1 MQKAGG
7 KAAGDQWTQV
17 TYITNISYITYILIS
32 IIDNKLG
39 WIRQTAKILIDNI
52 PGRNCLLRSL
62 RWMRGWHARWIYQVI
77 FCLAFS
83 QNMSYNCF
91 SCLFTKKLSYNRI
104 LTNICLHKMSSPSS
118 LLLLTG
124 PSTTWTGSSRRLECL
139 EPSSLFFSSRNN
151 LKIKDLVYDPE
162 IQCLVLSFNFV
173 CMINF
178 VLGYYFAT
186 QQKLAST
193 KSE

>member
-1 MQKAGG
+1 MSPSEPLLDARL
-7 KAAGDQWTQV
+7 ACPLDSPGD
-17 TYITNISYITYILIS
+17 
-32 IIDNKLG
+32 
-39 WIRQTAKILIDNI
+39 
-52 PGRNCLLRSL
+52 LL
-62 RWMRGWHARWIYQVI
+62 
-77 FCLAFS
+77 
-83 QNMSYNCF
+83 
-91 SCLFTKKLSYNRI
+91 SCLFTKKCPI
-104 LTNICLHKMSSPSS
+104 IAFLTNTCLHQMSSPNS
-118 LLLLTG
+118 LLLLSG
-124 PSTTWTGSSRRLECL
+124 LSTTWTGSSRRLECL
-139 EPSSLFFSSRNN
+139 EPSSMFFSSRNN